1 VPSNP
6 TTPSK
11 QEQYLPGS
19 ILSLSYLLK
28 CLDSWGVL
36 GTLPQ
41 HSTDVSAITFG
52 MAAVDIGHQ
61 PPQVSVGLM
70 SSPIGIQSG
79 MTTASGGH
87 QPQVSVGL
95 MSTPVGMQAAPAT
108 DVSTMGSGIPVS
120 PPVAG
125 LSTANVSAQYP
136 LSMHSQGSV
145 LAGVSGDPSLI
156 EAFEMYIDDSH

>member
-1 VPSNP
+1 
-6 TTPSK
+6 
-11 QEQYLPGS
+11 
-19 ILSLSYLLK
+19 
-28 CLDSWGVL
+28 
-36 GTLPQ
+36 
-41 HSTDVSAITFG
+41 

-145 LAGVSGDPSLI
+145 LAGVSGDLQQKVICGMDIHTYRQTGRRTDGWTDRHSSYPSLI